1 VSAVPQRIAGSFR
14 RSLSHRPAAYRA
26 ARRAKVIGR
35 YAIRRP
41 HEPDFRAVRQLH
53 LDGRV
58 FLDVGAN
65 SGQSALSFRLYDRRS
80 PIVSVEANPDMEAD
94 LRLVGRIL
102 RRFTYV
108 MCAACAEDGPVELRI
123 PTYRGVD
130 ITGEASVMP
139 DDGEA
144 GWWSQQHLH
153 GEQADD
159 LALRTVTVPGMRLD
173 RLQLAPG
180 LVKIDVEGAAPMV
193 VDGLW
198 ETISRHR
205 PAIMI
210 EADSEMEGL
219 VERLGTLGYRPFT
232 WEDAERRFVPLRP
245 DRQNVF
251 FLIR

>member
-1 VSAVPQRIAGSFR
+1 VNAVPQRIAGTFR
-14 RSLSHRPAAYRA
+14 RSLSNRPGAYRA
-26 ARRAKVIGR
+26 ARRAKVLGR
-35 YAIRRP
+35 YALRRP
-41 HEPDFRAVRQLH
+41 HEPDFRAVPELG

-80 PIVSVEANPDMEAD
+80 PIVSVEANPDLEAD

-102 RRFTYV
+102 RRFSYV

-130 ITGEASVMP
+130 ISGEASVLP

-144 GWWSQQHLH
+144 GWWSQQHLQ

-173 RLQLAPG
+173 RLELAPG

-198 ETISRHR
+198 ETISRHH
-205 PAIMI
+205 PAILI
-210 EADSEMEGL
+210 EADSEMDAL
-219 VERLGTLGYRPFT
+219 VGRLAELGYRPFS
-232 WEDAERRFVPLRP
+232 WDDGAKRFVPLLP
-245 DRQNVF
+245 DGQNIF
-251 FLIR
+251 FLMR

>member
-1 VSAVPQRIAGSFR
+1 M
-14 RSLSHRPAAYRA
+14 
-26 ARRAKVIGR
+26 
-35 YAIRRP
+35 
-41 HEPDFRAVRQLH
+41 
-53 LDGRV
+53 

-80 PIVSVEANPDMEAD
+80 PIVSVEANPDLEAD

-102 RRFTYV
+102 RRFSYV
-108 MCAACAEDGPVELRI
+108 MCAACADDGPVELRI

-130 ITGEASVMP
+130 ISGEASVMP

-153 GEQADD
+153 GEQSDE

-173 RLQLAPG
+173 RLELAPG

-198 ETISRHR
+198 QTISRHR
-205 PAIMI
+205 PAILI
-210 EADSEMEGL
+210 EADSEMDAL
-219 VERLGTLGYRPFT
+219 VERLAGLGYRPFS
-232 WEDAERRFVPLRP
+232 WDDAAKRFVPLLP
-245 DRQNVF
+245 DGQNVF
-251 FLIR
+251 FLTR

>member
-1 VSAVPQRIAGSFR
+1 MNRVPQRIAGTFR
-14 RSLSHRPAAYRA
+14 RSLSHRPGAYRA

-35 YAIRRP
+35 YALRRP
-41 HEPDFRAVRQLH
+41 HEPDFRAVSSLH

-65 SGQSALSFRLYDRRS
+65 SGQSALSFRLYDRHS
-80 PIVSVEANPDMEAD
+80 PIVSVEANPDLEAD

-102 RRFTYV
+102 RRFSYV
-108 MCAACAEDGPVELRI
+108 MCAACADDGPVELRI

-130 ITGEASVMP
+130 ISGEASVMP
-139 DDGEA
+139 DDGEV

-153 GEQADD
+153 GEQADE

-173 RLQLAPG
+173 RLELAPG

-205 PAIMI
+205 PAILI
-210 EADSEMEGL
+210 EADSEMDAL
-219 VERLGTLGYRPFT
+219 VERLAGLGYRPFS
-232 WEDAERRFVPLRP
+232 WDDAAKRFVPLLP
-245 DRQNVF
+245 DGQNVF
-251 FLIR
+251 FLTR

>member
-1 VSAVPQRIAGSFR
+1 MSPLPQRIAGTFR
-14 RSLSHRPAAYRA
+14 RSLSHRPGAYRA

-35 YAIRRP
+35 YALRRP
-41 HEPDFRAVRQLH
+41 HEPDFRAVSELR

-80 PIVSVEANPDMEAD
+80 PIVSVEANPDLEAD

-108 MCAACAEDGPVELRI
+108 MCAACADDGPVELRI

-130 ITGEASVMP
+130 ISGEASVMP

-153 GEQADD
+153 GEQSGE

-173 RLQLAPG
+173 RLELAPG

-198 ETISRHR
+198 QTISRHR
-205 PAIMI
+205 PAILI
-210 EADSEMEGL
+210 EADSEMDAL
-219 VERLGTLGYRPFT
+219 VERLAGLGYRPFS
-232 WEDAERRFVPLRP
+232 WDDAAKRFVPLLP
-245 DRQNVF
+245 DGQNVF
-251 FLIR
+251 FLTR